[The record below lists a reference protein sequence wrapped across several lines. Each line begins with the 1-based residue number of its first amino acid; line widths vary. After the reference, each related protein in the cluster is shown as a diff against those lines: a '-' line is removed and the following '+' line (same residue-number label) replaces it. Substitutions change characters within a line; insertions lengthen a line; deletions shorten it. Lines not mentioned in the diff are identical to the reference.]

1 MPSKRQDAPN
11 TARLTPTDMMQQY
24 RRIKAQYQDA
34 ILLFRFGDFYE
45 MFCEDAERV
54 ARELQLVL
62 TSRPQGKG
70 MERVPMCGIPF
81 YRIDGYI
88 ARLIGRGYKVAICE
102 QLEEASP
109 TKRLVERGVV
119 RVVTPGTLYEVGE
132 GETFVVALLP
142 TEQRVAVVWLELS
155 TGEFFG
161 TDSWPAE
168 LPSLFAKFPPR
179 ELLLPAGQEHWTAE
193 LRSWMQRMPPV
204 TVRDWSAFAP
214 EHANVVLQAHF
225 GAERVDAFG
234 FYEGE
239 SVLRAAGALLRYV
252 QDTQLEFLPHVKALR
267 PYRPSD
273 FLILDAST
281 QRNLELTESLFD
293 RRTEGSLFAVLDRTV
308 TGMGRRRLKFWVLHP
323 LLSSA
328 EIGRRQ
334 DAIAEMLASLPLR
347 QGLRAQLRSI
357 LDLERLTSR
366 LTSEIARPRDLVALK
381 ASLAALPPLGHL
393 LDDVACTLL
402 CDITEQLDL
411 LTDVWERI
419 NSTLLD
425 EPKASPTEGGLI
437 RDGVSAALD
446 EERALM
452 TDSQQALADLEQRER
467 ERTRIQSLKVGFNK
481 IFGYYI
487 EITKPNL
494 KLVPSQYIRKQT
506 VAVGERFITPELQHL
521 EAKILT
527 AAEHSQR
534 LEYELFCTLRRWVAD
549 QGDRLRRVAD
559 LLASI
564 DALASLAE
572 VAAGSSW
579 QRPEVTEAFGLQ
591 ISEGRHPTVEISGG
605 SFVPNDLELT
615 PERFLLVVTGPN
627 MAGKSTYARQAALL
641 ILLAQIGSYIPAQA
655 ARLGIVDRIFTRVG
669 AADLLARG
677 MSTFMLE
684 MTETAHIL
692 RHATPRSLIIL
703 DEVGRG
709 TGTADGLA
717 IARAVI
723 EDLVRRV
730 RAKTIF
736 TTHYHEVTTLADTYE
751 AVGNACLQVRDDGGE
766 VTFLYKVLP
775 GVSSHSYGI
784 HVARLAGLPEEVV
797 AHAEALLTE
806 SVLLPA
812 QMPEVGHHTL
822 SRGNAPTLHPI
833 EARLRGIDPLHT
845 TPFAALQLLHELRE
859 LVIQGAGMN
868 QPPPQAP
875 R

>member
-1 MPSKRQDAPN
+1 
-11 TARLTPTDMMQQY
+11 
-24 RRIKAQYQDA
+24 
-34 ILLFRFGDFYE
+34 
-45 MFCEDAERV
+45 
-54 ARELQLVL
+54 
-62 TSRPQGKG
+62 
-70 MERVPMCGIPF
+70 
-81 YRIDGYI
+81 
-88 ARLIGRGYKVAICE
+88 
-102 QLEEASP
+102 
-109 TKRLVERGVV
+109 
-119 RVVTPGTLYEVGE
+119 
-132 GETFVVALLP
+132 
-142 TEQRVAVVWLELS
+142 
-155 TGEFFG
+155 
-161 TDSWPAE
+161 
-168 LPSLFAKFPPR
+168 
-179 ELLLPAGQEHWTAE
+179 
-193 LRSWMQRMPPV
+193 
-204 TVRDWSAFAP
+204 
-214 EHANVVLQAHF
+214 
-225 GAERVDAFG
+225 
-234 FYEGE
+234 
-239 SVLRAAGALLRYV
+239 
-252 QDTQLEFLPHVKALR
+252 
-267 PYRPSD
+267 
-273 FLILDAST
+273 
-281 QRNLELTESLFD
+281 
-293 RRTEGSLFAVLDRTV
+293 
-308 TGMGRRRLKFWVLHP
+308 
-323 LLSSA
+323 
-328 EIGRRQ
+328 
-334 DAIAEMLASLPLR
+334 
-347 QGLRAQLRSI
+347 
-357 LDLERLTSR
+357 
-366 LTSEIARPRDLVALK
+366 
-381 ASLAALPPLGHL
+381 
-393 LDDVACTLL
+393 
-402 CDITEQLDL
+402 
-411 LTDVWERI
+411 
-419 NSTLLD
+419 
-425 EPKASPTEGGLI
+425 
-437 RDGVSAALD
+437 
-446 EERALM
+446 
-452 TDSQQALADLEQRER
+452 
-467 ERTRIQSLKVGFNK
+467 
-481 IFGYYI
+481 
-487 EITKPNL
+487 
-494 KLVPSQYIRKQT
+494 
-506 VAVGERFITPELQHL
+506 
-521 EAKILT
+521 
-527 AAEHSQR
+527 
-534 LEYELFCTLRRWVAD
+534 VAD

-723 EDLVRRV
+723 EYLVRRV

-736 TTHYHEVTTLADTYE
+736 TTHYHEVTTLADIYE

-822 SRGNAPTLHPI
+822 SRGNAPTLYPI
-833 EARLRGIDPLHT
+833 EARLRGIDPLYT

-859 LVIQGAGMN
+859 LVIQGTGMN
-868 QPPPQAP
+868 QPPPQAL

>member
-1 MPSKRQDAPN
+1 MPSKRIDSAN

-24 RRIKAQYQDA
+24 QRIKAQYQDA

-81 YRIDGYI
+81 YRVDGYI
-88 ARLIGRGYKVAICE
+88 ARLIGRGHKVAICE

-132 GETFVVALLP
+132 GETFLVALLP
-142 TEQRVAVVWLELS
+142 TEQRVGVVWLELS

-161 TDSWPAE
+161 TESWPAE

-179 ELLLPAGQEHWTAE
+179 ELLLPAGQENWAAG

-204 TVRDWSAFAP
+204 TVQERSAFAP
-214 EHANVVLQAHF
+214 EHANAVLRAHF

-252 QDTQLEFLPHVKALR
+252 QETQLEFLPHVKALR

-293 RRTEGSLFAVLDRTV
+293 RHTEGSLFAVLDRTV

-323 LLSSA
+323 LLSRTA
-328 EIGRRQ
+328 IGRRQ
-334 DAIAEMLASLPLR
+334 DALAELLASLPLR

-366 LTSEIARPRDLVALK
+366 LTSQIVRPRDLVALK
-381 ASLAALPPLGHL
+381 TSLAALPALAHL
-393 LDDVACTLL
+393 LEDVCSALL
-402 CDITEQLDL
+402 CEIKDQLDP

-419 NSTLLD
+419 ANTLLD
-425 EPKASPTEGGLI
+425 EPKASPTEGGLL
-437 RDGVSAALD
+437 RTGVSAALD
-446 EERALM
+446 EVRTRM
-452 TDSQQALADLEQRER
+452 NQRQQALTDLEQRER
-467 ERTRIQSLKVGFNK
+467 ESTHIQSLKVGFNK

-494 KLVPSQYIRKQT
+494 KLVPPQYIRKQT
-506 VAVGERFITPELQHL
+506 VAVGERFITPELQQL
-521 EAKILT
+521 EAEILT
-527 AAEHSQR
+527 AAEHSQQ
-534 LEYELFCTLRRWVAD
+534 LEYELFCALRRWVAD

-559 LLASI
+559 LLATI
-564 DALASLAE
+564 DALVSLAE
-572 VAAGSSW
+572 VAASSSW
-579 QRPEVTEAFGLQ
+579 QRPEVTETFGLQ
-591 ISEGRHPTVEISGG
+591 ISEGRHPTVEISGA

-615 PERFLLVVTGPN
+615 PEQFLLVVTGPN

-641 ILLAQIGSYIPAQA
+641 TLLAQIGSYIPAQA
-655 ARLGIVDRIFTRVG
+655 ARIGIVDRIFTRVG

-692 RHATPRSLIIL
+692 RHATSRSLIIL

-723 EDLVRRV
+723 EYLVRRV

-736 TTHYHEVTTLADTYE
+736 TTHYHELTTLADTHE

-806 SVLLPA
+806 SAALPA
-812 QMPEVGHHTL
+812 QMPEADHDAHP
-822 SRGNAPTLHPI
+822 RGGAPLRNPI
-833 EARLRGIDPLHT
+833 ETRLLGADPLHT
-845 TPFAALQLLHELRE
+845 TPFEALRLLHELRE
-859 LVIQGAGMN
+859 LVIQGARVDGT
-868 QPPPQAP
+868 PPQA
-875 R
+875 RR